1 MTYLFRA
8 FAESLNIT
16 QLTNAKL
23 SQSLW
28 ISWPAAIVISGASL
42 FSPCIHAG
50 RKSAARLSNLFFS
63 RKDEGWSD
71 GCLWWS
77 SSILPSGTVDYML
90 VLVWKWLF
98 AIYLHIECWNSVP
111 EQVRLARSWV
121 LYLFPLFQP
130 SHRRLKGKRAKMAK
144 VEWWRRFGWKNDRV
158 RRGPCIEYV

>member
-50 RKSAARLSNLFFS
+50 RKSAARLFNFFFS

-98 AIYLHIECWNSVP
+98 AIYLCTLSAEILCLSRCVLLDHGCCTCSLSFSPPTGDWRGSELRW
-111 EQVRLARSWV
+111 QRLND
-121 LYLFPLFQP
+121 
-130 SHRRLKGKRAKMAK
+130 GG
-144 VEWWRRFGWKNDRV
+144 GWDERM
-158 RRGPCIEYV
+158 IEYEGDPV